1 MTCRPESEHSASLR
15 LPTAWTEMRILE
27 FVGTLP
33 VEGGTL
39 ASVLY
44 ADVIVELESQR
55 RSLMGDTGTYS
66 KLMR

>member
-1 MTCRPESEHSASLR
+1 
-15 LPTAWTEMRILE
+15 MRILE